1 MKKLF
6 SMFVLIMF
14 IFMLVGC
21 GNNKGEFPEINE
33 NKEVEMSAEEVT
45 TLLSVINM
53 ETEIEEAMMLS
64 IDLEMS
70 VATENTDLWSDTVVS
85 STNVELML
93 SSKTYLFMHEDIT
106 EAKLVSENEIDMT
119 IDTTFAN
126 DSSLDEND
134 SLKGSLNAYF
144 TDQYL
149 YYDADLESSTEILE
163 NGKYKMNLGI
173 TQTMWN
179 ELFTNPEDLLD
190 DYLDAGID
198 IDTALSDSEMI
209 GVMLDADMLS
219 VYQSGGETT
228 VYMDIDKQAIL
239 DHANELLDVIY
250 DTSNWTEEDYVEYKT
265 NDFEMSFD
273 MFTTFELQVAF
284 VIEDDQMTKMGYQF
298 DISGEAEGMS
308 IDLSG
313 TIVFD
318 MFVDM
323 PKMPSDLED
332 YELTEFPLDMLL
344 SSMI

>member
-1 MKKLF
+1 
-6 SMFVLIMF
+6 MFVLSMF
-14 IFMLVGC
+14 IFILVGC
-21 GNNKGEFPEINE
+21 GDNKGEFPEINE

-45 TLLSVINM
+45 TLLSAVNM

-70 VATENTDLWSDTVVS
+70 AAIESTDYLSNTVIS
-85 STNVELML
+85 SANFELML
-93 SSKTYLFMHEDIT
+93 SSTTYMFMHDEIA
-106 EAKLVSENEIDMT
+106 EVKMLSENEIDLT
-119 IDTTFAN
+119 ID
-126 DSSLDEND
+126 SSVYFSDNTLDEEE
-134 SLKGSLNAYF
+134 SLKGSLNVYF

-149 YYDADLESSTEILE
+149 YYDAALESSTEILE

-173 TQTMWN
+173 TQTMWD

-198 IDTALSDSEMI
+198 IDTAMSDSEMI
-209 GVMLDADMLS
+209 GVMLDADMLN

-228 VYMDIDKQAIL
+228 VYMDIDKQSIL
-239 DHANELLDVIY
+239 DHANDLLDVMY
-250 DTSNWTEEDYVEYKT
+250 DTTDWSDEDYVEYKI
-265 NDFEMSFD
+265 NEFEMSLE

-298 DISGEAEGMS
+298 DISGESEGMD

-313 TIVFD
+313 TMVFD
-318 MFVDM
+318 MFVEM